1 MDTIRLVLSAAW
13 NVLWVGLLL
22 GAGLPT
28 LFAIGV
34 RLLAGPADTVT
45 ADGTTVSH
53 EAPLANKLLAWIL
66 FAVVLYG
73 VVVGIMIIVGG
84 GMGKIVE
91 WHGVLP
97 TLVPKPH

>member
-28 LFAIGV
+28 LFAAGV

-45 ADGTTVSH
+45 ADGIAVQH
-53 EAPLANKLLAWIL
+53 DAPGWHKLLDWL
-66 FAVVLYG
+66 CFAIVLYG
-73 VVVGIMIIVGG
+73 VLVGILIIVGG
-84 GMGKIVE
+84 GMGKVVE
-91 WHGVLP
+91 FHGVLP
-97 TLVPKPH
+97 TLVPKH